1 MAHEQPGVHSA
12 TALSLIAPNQNP
24 FLFYDQR
31 VAELPEMI
39 ASASDYVMVQS
50 TGPVDPSECEELGAD
65 AIEVTVLWGANVLH
79 VAHLAP
85 PRPFYVG
92 HADGAGVDFVLP
104 AEAAPFARQA
114 IVEVEAGVARA
125 VAPSGAALSIQGEAV
140 AAACAAVPLLAGRRV
155 EMTLGALTFRIASVT
170 AGKRLPRQ
178 IGTGSRSLG
187 ASLAI
192 CFGTTAAFLG
202 ALAYYT
208 PALGASLDD
217 ELDRDRLAV
226 MRAYLE
232 SEAERERNRPPPEA
246 GAGAVEKGGGNPG
259 TAAQGAE
266 GKMGRPNRPDVQ
278 KRTAVRGDAPA
289 IELSR
294 LEALAEARS
303 IGMIGLIN
311 TMNGRDLPTA
321 IWGANVPN
329 GPDTVDAWGNLF
341 GEEPGE
347 SGGFGGLGLS
357 GPGEGGGGFGKG
369 IGMGTIGTC
378 GANCGYGPGN
388 AGGFGSS
395 LGTTG
400 GGHRP
405 KVPQVRSAVTT
416 VSGRLPAEV
425 IQRVVRQNYGRFRA
439 CYESGLRTNPNLTGR
454 VTARFIISRD
464 GAVSN
469 VANGGSD
476 LPNSAV
482 VSCVISAFYGL
493 SFPSPENGIVT
504 VSYPIMLTP
513 S

>member
-1 MAHEQPGVHSA
+1 MAHEQPGAHSA
-12 TALSLIAPNQNP
+12 TALSLIPPNQNP
-24 FLFYDQR
+24 FLFYD
-31 VAELPEMI
+31 AAPAALP
-39 ASASDYVMVQS
+39 ADGAAASDYVMVQS
-50 TGPVDPSECEELGAD
+50 TGPVDPRECEEAGAD

-79 VAHLAP
+79 VAHLSP
-85 PRPFYVG
+85 PRAFYVG
-92 HADGAGVDFVLP
+92 NADGAGLDFVLP

-114 IVEVEAGVARA
+114 IVEVEGGVARA
-125 VAPSGAALSIQGEAV
+125 VAPSGAAISVAGDG
-140 AAACAAVPLLAGRRV
+140 AAAAGAAVPLFAGRRV
-155 EMTLGALTFRIASVT
+155 ELTLGALTFAIANVT
-170 AGKRLPRQ
+170 AGKRVPRQ
-178 IGTGSRSLG
+178 IGGGSRSLG
-187 ASLAI
+187 ASLAV
-192 CFGTTAAFLG
+192 CFGTAAAFLG

-232 SEAERERNRPPPEA
+232 AQAERERDQPPPEA
-246 GAGAVEKGGGNPG
+246 GTGAVEKGGGNPG

-294 LEALAEARS
+294 AEALAEARS

-321 IWGANVPN
+321 IWGADVPN

-357 GPGEGGGGFGKG
+357 GPGNGGGGYGKG
-369 IGMGTIGTC
+369 IGIGRIGTC
-378 GANCGYGPGN
+378 GANCGYGPGDK
-388 AGGFGSS
+388 GGFGSS
-395 LGTTG
+395 LGSTG

-405 KVPQVRSAVTT
+405 AVPQVRTAVTN

-439 CYESGLRTNPNLTGR
+439 CYESGLRSNPNLTGR

-469 VANGGSD
+469 VSNGGSD
-476 LPNSAV
+476 LPNSGV
-482 VSCVISAFYGL
+482 VSCVLSAFYGL

-504 VSYPIMLTP
+504 VSYPILLTP